1 MTATQQSTDNA
12 SPTLAHNAIGLPE
25 VLFQSI
31 THMAPAVATA
41 LSIGA
46 ATTFAG
52 GITPLAVVFA
62 MIAVLFTAYSMAQ
75 LAKHLPSAGGMYTY
89 VGRGLGSFFGWLVA
103 WSFAIAEPL
112 VMPLLLGGF
121 GFYGAIF
128 FSSYLGIEFEF
139 AWVVLAIAC
148 GLVVWFLN
156 YRGIGLSTRTG
167 LVLGVIE
174 IAIFLLISTLL
185 IVNAD
190 DNTLSVFLPGDEGVK
205 PAFQGM
211 IFCLLAFIGFEAAAP
226 LGEETS
232 EPRRVIPRALIWSA
246 LLVGLFYVFN
256 YYAATVFFGPD
267 QMTGFYTSH
276 DGDPWGFMAEE
287 VLPGI
292 GGLLVVFAILN
303 SSLANANAGAT
314 AATRSL
320 FAMGR
325 ASLLPHYFA
334 RVDAGTR
341 APVNAVHFQA
351 ITALIIVVVL
361 GFLLTDD
368 PYPFGL
374 NVYVFLGTMLGLI
387 FAGIYI
393 LVNLACFGYYW
404 RERRDEFNWL
414 KHAVVPVFGVIA
426 MIPGPAGGHRRGDD
440 PDPRRHARPVQQL
453 PAVGGADRRRPG
465 PHRGRHLH
473 RAADAEPGGAGPRGR
488 GLWRR
493 VRSCG
498 GTAADGA
505 RRLLTDAGRRQ
516 RRPVFS
522 GYSTSIFSCA
532 GGGAWGGSAG
542 AADSSSPAIH
552 RSR

>member
-1 MTATQQSTDNA
+1 
-12 SPTLAHNAIGLPE
+12 
-25 VLFQSI
+25 
-31 THMAPAVATA
+31 
-41 LSIGA
+41 
-46 ATTFAG
+46 
-52 GITPLAVVFA
+52 
-62 MIAVLFTAYSMAQ
+62 
-75 LAKHLPSAGGMYTY
+75 
-89 VGRGLGSFFGWLVA
+89 
-103 WSFAIAEPL
+103 
-112 VMPLLLGGF
+112 
-121 GFYGAIF
+121 
-128 FSSYLGIEFEF
+128 
-139 AWVVLAIAC
+139 
-148 GLVVWFLN
+148 
-156 YRGIGLSTRTG
+156 
-167 LVLGVIE
+167 
-174 IAIFLLISTLL
+174 
-185 IVNAD
+185 
-190 DNTLSVFLPGDEGVK
+190 
-205 PAFQGM
+205 M

-246 LLVGLFYVFN
+246 FLVGLFYVFN

-303 SSLANANAGAT
+303 SSLANANAGST

-325 ASLLPHYFA
+325 ASLLPRFFA

-387 FAGIYI
+387 FAAIYI
-393 LVNLACFGYYW
+393 LVNLACIGYYW

-426 MIPGPAGGHRRGDD
+426 MIPALLAVIGGVTIPILDVTLDPYSNYLRWVAPIVGVLVLIGVVIYIVLRMRNPAALDRVGEVYGGESE
-440 PDPRRHARPVQQL
+440 
-453 PAVGGADRRRPG
+453 AV
-465 PHRGRHLH
+465 
-473 RAADAEPGGAGPRGR
+473 
-488 GLWRR
+488 
-493 VRSCG
+493 
-498 GTAADGA
+498 AADGA
-505 RRLLTDAGRRQ
+505 RQLLTDAGRRP
-516 RRPVFS
+516 RRPVR
-522 GYSTSIFSCA
+522 GYSTSIFSCV
-532 GGGAWGGSAG
+532 GPGGSDGAAG
-542 AADSSSPAIH
+542 ASGSSSPAIH